1 MPTPRAAAVLLLASL
16 ACASRAA
23 ASPHAAAAPALAA
36 AALAAPAA
44 EGKVVERTLRVNGE
58 GRVMVRPDV
67 AIALAGVEA
76 TGKTLAPTVAEAS
89 AKMRR
94 MLDALAKAGVA
105 EKDVQTTR
113 HDVQVERPWVD
124 GKPREITGYTVVD
137 EVRVTVRD
145 LAKLGQ
151 ILERVVAAGSNSLR
165 GLTFERDDPAPERQQ
180 ALARAV
186 VAARGKA
193 EAMAKAAGVA
203 LGEVVAI
210 DESGGAP
217 PIPLVKY
224 RAEAMV
230 ASDGAPVTPGEL
242 EISASVSVTFAIR

>member
-1 MPTPRAAAVLLLASL
+1 MPIPRAAAVLLLVPL
-16 ACASRAA
+16 GCASPAA
-23 ASPHAAAAPALAA
+23 ASPHAAAVPALAA
-36 AALAAPAA
+36 TAMAAPAA
-44 EGKVVERTLRVNGE
+44 EEKIHERTLRVTGE
-58 GRVMVRPDV
+58 GQVRVRPDV
-67 AIALAGVEA
+67 AIVLAGVEA
-76 TGKTLAPTVAEAS
+76 TGKTLAPTVADAS

-151 ILERVVAAGSNSLR
+151 VLERVVAAGSNSLR
-165 GLTFERDDPAPERQQ
+165 GLAFEREDPAPERQQ

-186 VAARGKA
+186 LAARGKA
-193 EAMAKAAGVA
+193 EAIAKAAGVA

-210 DESGGAP
+210 DESGAAP
-217 PIPLVKY
+217 PIPLMKY

-242 EISASVSVTFAIR
+242 EIAASVSVAFAIR

>member
-1 MPTPRAAAVLLLASL
+1 MPMPRAAAALLLVSL
-16 ACASRAA
+16 ACASQAS
-23 ASPHAAAAPALAA
+23 ASPHPA
-36 AALAAPAA
+36 AAPAA
-44 EGKVVERTLRVNGE
+44 EEKILERMLRVSGE
-58 GRVMVRPDV
+58 GRVTVRPDV
-67 AIALAGVEA
+67 AIVLAGVEA
-76 TGKTLAPTVAEAS
+76 TGKTLAPTVADAS

-94 MLDALAKAGVA
+94 MLDALAKVGVA

-151 ILERVVAAGSNSLR
+151 VLERVVVAGSNSLR

-186 VAARGKA
+186 AAAGGKA

-210 DESGGAP
+210 DESGAAP
-217 PIPLVKY
+217 PIPLMKH
-224 RAEAMV
+224 RAGALV
-230 ASDGAPVTPGEL
+230 ASDGVPVTPGEL
-242 EISASVSVTFAIR
+242 EISASVSVTYAIR

>member
-1 MPTPRAAAVLLLASL
+1 MPMPRAAAALLLASL

-23 ASPHAAAAPALAA
+23 ASPHAAAAPAFGAS
-36 AALAAPAA
+36 ALAAPAA
-44 EGKVVERTLRVNGE
+44 DGKILERTLRVNGE

-67 AIALAGVEA
+67 AIVLAGVEA
-76 TGKTLAPTVAEAS
+76 TGKTLAPAVADAS

-210 DESGGAP
+210 DESGAAP
-217 PIPLVKY
+217 PIPLMKY